1 MLNKERQLEIL
12 KYLRL
17 NQTVSVKKLT
27 KLLFVSEATI
37 RRDLVEL
44 EKEGL
49 INKVYG
55 GATIIFNSDKQI
67 PLYAREKENNNA
79 KRAICEQALQYV
91 KDGQVIFI
99 DGSSTSQ
106 ILARYLFNFKNLI
119 VITNGL
125 KIAEIL
131 GEYHIKTYCT
141 GGLMI
146 DNSYVFAGKDAE
158 NFINNYCADICFI
171 SCKGMDENGKFTD
184 TSKDETE
191 LRKCFLKNSKKR
203 IMLLTDN
210 KIGKTYLHKLCQS
223 TDLDVIL
230 TNGTLSNS
238 IKTRQWKDIV
248 QTI

>member
-12 KYLRL
+12 KYLHI
-17 NQTVSVKKLT
+17 NQTVSVKKLME
-27 KLLFVSEATI
+27 LLFVSEATI
-37 RRDLVEL
+37 RRDLSEL
-44 EKEGL
+44 EKEGQ
-49 INKVYG
+49 INKIYG

-67 PLYAREKENNNA
+67 PLYAREKENNDA
-79 KRAICEQALQYV
+79 KKIICEQALSFI
-91 KDGQVIFI
+91 KDGQVLFI

-106 ILARYLFNFKNLI
+106 ILAKHLYNFKNII

-141 GGLMI
+141 GGLLI

-158 NFINNYCADICFI
+158 NFVKDYCADVCFI

-184 TSKDETE
+184 TSESETE
-191 LRKCFLKNSKKR
+191 LRKCFIKNAKKR

-210 KIGKTYLHKLCQS
+210 KIGKSYLHKLCDA

-230 TNGTLSNS
+230 TNTTLPHG
-238 IKTRQWKDIV
+238 IKTRNS
-248 QTI
+248 

>member
-1 MLNKERQLEIL
+1 ME
-12 KYLRL
+12 
-17 NQTVSVKKLT
+17 
-27 KLLFVSEATI
+27 LLFVSEATI
-37 RRDLVEL
+37 RRDLSEL
-44 EKEGL
+44 EKEGQ
-49 INKVYG
+49 INKIYG

-67 PLYAREKENNNA
+67 PLYVREKENNDV
-79 KRAICEQALQYV
+79 KKIICEQALSFIN
-91 KDGQVIFI
+91 DGQVLFI

-106 ILARYLFNFKNLI
+106 ILAKHLYNFKNII

-141 GGLMI
+141 GGCLI

-210 KIGKTYLHKLCQS
+210 KIGKTYLHKLCES
-223 TDLDVIL
+223 TDIDVIL
-230 TNGTLSNS
+230 TNATLSS
-238 IKTRQWKDIV
+238 TIKTRQ
-248 QTI
+248 

>member
-1 MLNKERQLEIL
+1 MLNKERQIEIL
-12 KYLRL
+12 KYLHAH
-17 NQTVSVKKLT
+17 QTVSVKKLME
-27 KLLFVSEATI
+27 LLFVSEATI
-37 RRDLVEL
+37 RRDLSEL
-44 EKEGL
+44 EKEGQ
-49 INKVYG
+49 INKIYG

-67 PLYAREKENNNA
+67 PLYVREKENNDV
-79 KRAICEQALQYV
+79 KKIICEQALSFI
-91 KDGQVIFI
+91 KDGQVLFI

-106 ILARYLFNFKNLI
+106 ILAKHLYNFKNII

-141 GGLMI
+141 GGRLI

-210 KIGKTYLHKLCQS
+210 KIGKTYLHKLCES
-223 TDLDVIL
+223 TDIDVIL
-230 TNGTLSNS
+230 TNATLSS
-238 IKTRQWKDIV
+238 TIKTRQ
-248 QTI
+248 

>member
-12 KYLRL
+12 KYLHA

-44 EKEGL
+44 EREGQ

-67 PLYAREKENNNA
+67 PLYAREKENNDA
-79 KRAICEQALQYV
+79 KRVICEQALKHI
-91 KDGQVIFI
+91 KDGQVLFI

-106 ILARYLFNFKNLI
+106 ILAKQLYNFKNLI

-125 KIAEIL
+125 NIAKIL

-141 GGLMI
+141 GGLLI

-158 NFINNYCADICFI
+158 NFIDNYCADVCFI
-171 SCKGMDENGKFTD
+171 SCKGMNENGIFTD
-184 TSKDETE
+184 TSEPETE
-191 LRKCFLKNSKKR
+191 LRKRFIKNAKKR

-210 KIGKTYLHKLCQS
+210 KIGKSYLHKLCS
-223 TDLDVIL
+223 SSDLDVIL
-230 TNGTLSNS
+230 SNTTLPQG
-238 IKTRQWKDIV
+238 IKTRNN
-248 QTI
+248 

>member
-12 KYLRL
+12 KYLHA

-44 EKEGL
+44 EREGQ

-67 PLYAREKENNNA
+67 PLYAREKENNDA
-79 KRAICEQALQYV
+79 KRVICEQALKHI
-91 KDGQVIFI
+91 KDGQVLFI

-106 ILARYLFNFKNLI
+106 ILAKQLYNFKNLI

-141 GGLMI
+141 GGLLI
-146 DNSYVFAGKDAE
+146 DNSYVFAGYDAE
-158 NFINNYCADICFI
+158 NFIDNYCADVCFI
-171 SCKGMDENGKFTD
+171 SCKGMNEKGIFTD
-184 TSKDETE
+184 TSEAETE
-191 LRKCFLKNSKKR
+191 LRKRFIKNSKKR
-203 IMLLTDN
+203 VMLLTDN
-210 KIGKTYLHKLCQS
+210 KIGKSYLHKLCS
-223 TDLDVIL
+223 SADLDVIL
-230 TNGTLSNS
+230 SNTTLPQG
-238 IKTRQWKDIV
+238 IKTRNN
-248 QTI
+248 